1 MKEEEE
7 EEKMLKSRFDDNIY
21 SEFSKQYNL
30 KKNDLIFPLFVNE
43 NNNNNFQE
51 LSNMPGIFK
60 ISYNKVI
67 QMVDKIID
75 HGIDSLLLFGI
86 PRIRDNRGKSAI
98 SKNGIVQNSL
108 QLIKSNFG
116 SKITVITDVCVC
128 QYNKTGHCGLLE
140 KKDKKA
146 VVVNNDL
153 TNELLAKIAL
163 SHASAGVDIVAPS
176 SMMDGQVRKIRET
189 LDSNG
194 YNKIKILSFSAK
206 QSSSLYKPF
215 RSETFFDT
223 GGSNE
228 IDKSTYQVSYNNPI
242 QIQREIELD
251 IYEGSDMVLI
261 KPAISSLDLLYRI
274 KKFCKIP
281 IVVQIVSGEY
291 SMIKAA
297 SKIGLIDEIWFILN
311 LIYSLKRAGVDK
323 IISYSSF
330 NISKYLL

>member
-1 MKEEEE
+1 
-7 EEKMLKSRFDDNIY
+7 MLTFDTIY
-21 SEFSKQYNL
+21 YEFSKQFNL
-30 KKNDLIFPLFVNE
+30 KKSDLIFPLFVDE
-43 NNNNNFQE
+43 NNNFQE
-51 LSNMPGIFK
+51 LSYMPGIFK
-60 ISYNKVI
+60 ISYDKII
-67 QMVDKIID
+67 QVVDKIVD

-86 PRIRDNRGKSAI
+86 PRLRDNRGKSSI
-98 SKNGIVQNSL
+98 SKNGIVQSSL

-140 KKDKKA
+140 ENKK
-146 VVVNNDL
+146 VVNNDL
-153 TNELLAKIAL
+153 TIELLSKIAL
-163 SHASAGVDIVAPS
+163 SHASAGVDVVAPS
-176 SMMDGQVRKIRET
+176 SMMDGQVGKIRET

-223 GGSNE
+223 GANE
-228 IDKSTYQVSYNNPI
+228 IDKSTYQVSYNNPR
-242 QIQREIELD
+242 QIQREIEMD

-261 KPAISSLDLLYRI
+261 KPAISSLDLVYGI

-297 SKIGLIDEIWFILN
+297 SKIGILDETYFILN

-330 NISKYLL
+330 DISKYLL

>member
-1 MKEEEE
+1 V
-7 EEKMLKSRFDDNIY
+7 LTVDNIY
-21 SEFSKQYNL
+21 YEFSKQFNL
-30 KKNDLIFPLFVNE
+30 KKGDLIFPLFVDE
-43 NNNNNFQE
+43 NNNFQE
-51 LSNMPGIFK
+51 LSYMPGIFK
-60 ISYNKVI
+60 ISYDKII
-67 QMVDKIID
+67 QVVDKIVD

-86 PRIRDNRGKSAI
+86 PKLRDNRGKSSI

-116 SKITVITDVCVC
+116 SKITLITDVCVC

-140 KKDKKA
+140 KNKK
-146 VVVNNDL
+146 VVNNDL
-153 TNELLAKIAL
+153 TIELLSKIAL
-163 SHASAGVDIVAPS
+163 SHASAGVDVVAPS
-176 SMMDGQVRKIRET
+176 SMMDGQVGKIRET

-223 GGSNE
+223 GVNE
-228 IDKSTYQVSYNNPI
+228 IDKSTYQVSYNNPR
-242 QIQREIELD
+242 QIQREIEMD

-261 KPAISSLDLLYRI
+261 KPAISSLDLVYRI

-297 SKIGLIDEIWFILN
+297 SKIGILDEAYFILN
-311 LIYSLKRAGVDK
+311 LIYTLKRAGVDK

>member
-1 MKEEEE
+1 M
-7 EEKMLKSRFDDNIY
+7 RFDNVY
-21 SEFSKQYNL
+21 YEFSRKFDL
-30 KKNDLIFPLFVNE
+30 KKSDLIFPLFVNE
-43 NNNNNFQE
+43 NNNFQE
-51 LSNMPGIFK
+51 LSSMPGIFK
-60 ISYNKVI
+60 ISY
-67 QMVDKIID
+67 DKIIQIVD
-75 HGIDSLLLFGI
+75 EVIDSGIHSLILFGL
-86 PRIRDNRGKSAI
+86 PRLRDNRGKSAI
-98 SKNGIVQNSL
+98 SKNGIVQKSL

-116 SKITVITDVCVC
+116 SKLTVITDVCVC

-140 KKDKKA
+140 KKKGKKSAATA

-153 TNELLAKIAL
+153 TIEFLSKIAL
-163 SHASAGVDIVAPS
+163 SHARAGGDIVAPS
-176 SMMDGQVRKIRET
+176 SMMDGQVKKIRET
-189 LDSNG
+189 LDRNG

-223 GGSNE
+223 RTNE
-228 IDKSTYQVSYNNPI
+228 IDKSTYQVSYNNPR
-242 QIQREIELD
+242 QIHREIEMD
-251 IYEGSDMVLI
+251 IHEGSNMVMI
-261 KPAISSLDLLYRI
+261 KPAISSLDLVYRI
-274 KKFCKIP
+274 KKLCKIP

-297 SKIGLIDEIWFILN
+297 SKIGLLDETYFILN

>member
-1 MKEEEE
+1 
-7 EEKMLKSRFDDNIY
+7 MLKNRFDNDIY
-21 SEFSKQYNL
+21 YEFSKQFNL
-30 KKNDLIFPLFVNE
+30 QKSDLIFPLFIDE
-43 NNNNNFQE
+43 NNNSNNNFQE
-51 LSNMPGIFK
+51 LSYMPGIFK
-60 ISYNKVI
+60 ISYE
-67 QMVDKIID
+67 KIIETVEKIVD
-75 HGIDSLLLFGI
+75 HGIHSLLLFGI
-86 PRIRDNRGKSAI
+86 PRLRDNIGTSSI
-98 SKNGIVQNSL
+98 SKNGVVQNSL

-116 SKITVITDVCVC
+116 NKITVITDVCVC

-140 KKDKKA
+140 KKKGKKSA
-146 VVVNNDL
+146 SAGVVNNDL
-153 TNELLAKIAL
+153 TIELLSRIAL
-163 SHASAGVDIVAPS
+163 SHARAGVDIVAPS
-176 SMMDGQVRKIRET
+176 SMMDGQVRKIRQT

-223 GGSNE
+223 NANE
-228 IDKSTYQVSYNNPI
+228 IDKSTYQVSYNNPR
-242 QIQREIELD
+242 QIQREIEMD

-261 KPAISSLDLLYRI
+261 KPAISSLDLIYRI
-274 KKFCKIP
+274 KNFCKIP

-297 SKIGLIDEIWFILN
+297 SKIGVLDEIWFILN
-311 LIYSLKRAGVDK
+311 LIYSLKRAGIDK

>member
-1 MKEEEE
+1 
-7 EEKMLKSRFDDNIY
+7 MLRFDNIY
-21 SEFSKQYNL
+21 YEFSKQFNL
-30 KKNDLIFPLFVNE
+30 KKSDMIFPLFVDE
-43 NNNNNFQE
+43 NNNFQE
-51 LSNMPGIFK
+51 LSYMPGIFK
-60 ISYNKVI
+60 ISYDKII
-67 QMVDKIID
+67 QVVDKIVD
-75 HGIDSLLLFGI
+75 HGIHSLILFGI
-86 PRIRDNRGKSAI
+86 PRLRDNRGKSSI
-98 SKNGIVQNSL
+98 SKNGVVQKSL
-108 QLIKSNFG
+108 HLIKSNFG
-116 SKITVITDVCVC
+116 SKVTVITDVCVC

-140 KKDKKA
+140 KDKK
-146 VVVNNDL
+146 VVVINNDL
-153 TNELLAKIAL
+153 TIELLSKIAL
-163 SHASAGVDIVAPS
+163 SHARAGVDIVAPS

-194 YNKIKILSFSAK
+194 YNKVKILSFSAK

-223 GGSNE
+223 GANE
-228 IDKSTYQVSYNNPI
+228 IDKSTYQVSYNNPR
-242 QIQREIELD
+242 QIQREIEMD
-251 IYEGSDMVLI
+251 IYERSNMVLI
-261 KPAISSLDLLYRI
+261 KPALSSLDLVYGI

-297 SKIGLIDEIWFILN
+297 SKIGVLDETYFILN

>member
-1 MKEEEE
+1 
-7 EEKMLKSRFDDNIY
+7 MLKNKFDNDIY
-21 SEFSKQYNL
+21 YEFSKQFNL
-30 KKNDLIFPLFVNE
+30 KKSDLIFPLFVDEN

-51 LSNMPGIFK
+51 LSYMPGIFK
-60 ISYNKVI
+60 IRY
-67 QMVDKIID
+67 DKIIEIVEKIVD
-75 HGIDSLLLFGI
+75 NGIHSLLLFGI
-86 PRIRDNRGKSAI
+86 PRLRDNLGKSSI

-108 QLIKSNFG
+108 RLIKSNFG
-116 SKITVITDVCVC
+116 NKITLITDVCVC

-140 KKDKKA
+140 KKKGKKSGA
-146 VVVNNDL
+146 TIVVNNDL
-153 TNELLAKIAL
+153 TIELLSKIAL
-163 SHASAGVDIVAPS
+163 SHARTGVDIVAPS
-176 SMMDGQVRKIRET
+176 SMMDGQVKKIRET
-189 LDSNG
+189 LDRNG

-223 GGSNE
+223 SANE
-228 IDKSTYQVSYNNPI
+228 IDKSTYQVSYNNPR
-242 QIQREIELD
+242 QIHREIEMD
-251 IYEGSDMVLI
+251 IYEGANMVMI
-261 KPAISSLDLLYRI
+261 KPAISSLDLVYRI
-274 KKFCKIP
+274 KKLCKIP

-297 SKIGLIDEIWFILN
+297 SKIGLLDETYFILN

>member
-1 MKEEEE
+1 
-7 EEKMLKSRFDDNIY
+7 MLKNRFDNDIY
-21 SEFSKQYNL
+21 YEFSKQFNL
-30 KKNDLIFPLFVNE
+30 QKSDLIFPLFIDE
-43 NNNNNFQE
+43 NNNSNNNFQE
-51 LSNMPGIFK
+51 LSYMPGIFK
-60 ISYNKVI
+60 ISYE
-67 QMVDKIID
+67 KIIETVEKIVD
-75 HGIDSLLLFGI
+75 HGIHSLLLFGI
-86 PRIRDNRGKSAI
+86 PRLRDNMGTSSI
-98 SKNGIVQNSL
+98 SKNGVVQNSL

-116 SKITVITDVCVC
+116 NKITVITDVCVC

-140 KKDKKA
+140 KKKGKKSA
-146 VVVNNDL
+146 SAGVVDNDL
-153 TNELLAKIAL
+153 TIELLSRIAL
-163 SHASAGVDIVAPS
+163 SHARAGVDIVAPS
-176 SMMDGQVRKIRET
+176 SMMDGQVRKIRQT

-223 GGSNE
+223 NANE
-228 IDKSTYQVSYNNPI
+228 IDKSTYQVSYNNPR
-242 QIQREIELD
+242 QIQREIEMD

-261 KPAISSLDLLYRI
+261 KPAISSLDLIYRI
-274 KKFCKIP
+274 KNFCKIP

-297 SKIGLIDEIWFILN
+297 AKIGVLDEIWFILN
-311 LIYSLKRAGVDK
+311 LIYSLKRAGIDK

>member
-1 MKEEEE
+1 
-7 EEKMLKSRFDDNIY
+7 MLKNRFDNDIY
-21 SEFSKQYNL
+21 YEFSKQFNL
-30 KKNDLIFPLFVNE
+30 KKSDLIFPLFVDEN

-51 LSNMPGIFK
+51 LSYMPGIFK
-60 ISYNKVI
+60 ISY
-67 QMVDKIID
+67 DKIIEIVEKIVD
-75 HGIDSLLLFGI
+75 NGIHSLLLFGI
-86 PRIRDNRGKSAI
+86 PRLRDNMGKSSI

-116 SKITVITDVCVC
+116 NKINVITDVCVC

-140 KKDKKA
+140 KKKKGKKSAATA

-153 TNELLAKIAL
+153 TIELLSKIAL
-163 SHASAGVDIVAPS
+163 SHARAGVDIVAPS

-223 GGSNE
+223 KANE
-228 IDKSTYQVSYNNPI
+228 IDKSTYQVSYNNPR
-242 QIQREIELD
+242 QIQREIEMD

-261 KPAISSLDLLYRI
+261 KPAISSLDLVYRI

-297 SKIGLIDEIWFILN
+297 SKIGVLDETWFILN

-323 IISYSSF
+323 IISYSSL
-330 NISKYLL
+330 NISSYLL

>member
-1 MKEEEE
+1 
-7 EEKMLKSRFDDNIY
+7 MLTVDNIY
-21 SEFSKQYNL
+21 YEFSKQFNL
-30 KKNDLIFPLFVNE
+30 KKGDLIFPLFVDE
-43 NNNNNFQE
+43 NNNFQE
-51 LSNMPGIFK
+51 LSYMPGIFK
-60 ISYNKVI
+60 ISYDKII
-67 QMVDKIID
+67 QVVDKIVD

-86 PRIRDNRGKSAI
+86 PKLRDNRGKSSI

-116 SKITVITDVCVC
+116 SKITLITDVCVC

-140 KKDKKA
+140 KNKK
-146 VVVNNDL
+146 VVNNDL
-153 TNELLAKIAL
+153 TIELLSKIAL
-163 SHASAGVDIVAPS
+163 SHASAGVDVVAPS
-176 SMMDGQVRKIRET
+176 SMMDGQVGKIRET

-223 GGSNE
+223 GVNE
-228 IDKSTYQVSYNNPI
+228 IDKSTYQVSYNNPR
-242 QIQREIELD
+242 QIQREIEMD

-261 KPAISSLDLLYRI
+261 KPAISSLDLVYGI

-297 SKIGLIDEIWFILN
+297 SEIGVLDEIYFILN
-311 LIYSLKRAGVDK
+311 LIYSLKRVGVDK

-330 NISKYLL
+330 DISKYLL

>member
-1 MKEEEE
+1 
-7 EEKMLKSRFDDNIY
+7 MLSFNNDIY
-21 SEFSKQYNL
+21 YEFSKQFNL
-30 KKNDLIFPLFVNE
+30 KKSDLIFPLFVNE
-43 NNNNNFQE
+43 NKNSFQE
-51 LSNMPGIFK
+51 LSYMPGIFK
-60 ISYNKVI
+60 ISY
-67 QMVDKIID
+67 DKIIQIIEKIVD
-75 HGIDSLLLFGI
+75 QGINSLLLFGI
-86 PRIRDNRGKSAI
+86 PRLRDNMGTSSI
-98 SKNGIVQNSL
+98 SKNGIIQNSL

-116 SKITVITDVCVC
+116 SKINVITDVCVC
-128 QYNKTGHCGLLE
+128 QYNKTGHCGLLLE
-140 KKDKKA
+140 KKYKKEA
-146 VVVNNDL
+146 VLNNDL
-153 TNELLAKIAL
+153 TIELLSKIAL
-163 SHASAGVDIVAPS
+163 SHASAGADIVAPS

-194 YNKIKILSFSAK
+194 YNNIKILSFSAK

-215 RSETFFDT
+215 RSETFFDIT
-223 GGSNE
+223 SANE
-228 IDKSTYQVSYNNPI
+228 IDKSTYQVSYNNPR

-261 KPAISSLDLLYRI
+261 KPAISSLDLVYRI

-297 SKIGLIDEIWFILN
+297 SKIGVLDETYFVLN

-330 NISKYLL
+330 DISKYLL

>member
-1 MKEEEE
+1 
-7 EEKMLKSRFDDNIY
+7 MLKNRFDNDIY
-21 SEFSKQYNL
+21 YEFSKQFNL
-30 KKNDLIFPLFVNE
+30 QKSDLIFPLFIDE
-43 NNNNNFQE
+43 NNNSNNNFQE
-51 LSNMPGIFK
+51 LSYMPGIFK
-60 ISYNKVI
+60 ISYE
-67 QMVDKIID
+67 KIIETVEKIVD
-75 HGIDSLLLFGI
+75 HGIHSLLLFGI
-86 PRIRDNRGKSAI
+86 PRLRDNMGTSSI
-98 SKNGIVQNSL
+98 SKNGVVQNSL

-116 SKITVITDVCVC
+116 NKITVITDVCVC

-140 KKDKKA
+140 KKKGKKSA
-146 VVVNNDL
+146 SAGVVNNDL
-153 TNELLAKIAL
+153 TIELLSRIAL
-163 SHASAGVDIVAPS
+163 SHARAGVDIVAPS
-176 SMMDGQVRKIRET
+176 SMMDGQVRKIRQT

-223 GGSNE
+223 NANE
-228 IDKSTYQVSYNNPI
+228 IDKSTYQVSYNNPR
-242 QIQREIELD
+242 QIQREIEMD

-261 KPAISSLDLLYRI
+261 KPAISSLDLIYRI
-274 KKFCKIP
+274 KNFCKIP

-297 SKIGLIDEIWFILN
+297 SKIGVLDETYFVLN

-330 NISKYLL
+330 DISAYLL